1 MNLTGISS
9 DVSREEINS
18 ERIPLMLRRRFFVG
32 AVAIAIVA
40 IISAAVYADLTAG
53 TKAPNFTLPTL
64 AGKSF
69 TLSNCFKNPPQVVVL
84 DLWATWCPPCRSE
97 IPHLVNLQNKFKGKN
112 VTIVGV
118 ALDADKSVVADFA
131 KQQRINYTIA
141 LDPQGA
147 KLGTPYKIKGIPAT
161 YIIDKKGVIRYA
173 HSGFPRDTEAG
184 KEEAANMEKEIRTLL
199 AQK

>member
-1 MNLTGISS
+1 MF
-9 DVSREEINS
+9 
-18 ERIPLMLRRRFFVG
+18 RRRFFVSTI
-32 AVAIAIVA
+32 AIAIVA
-40 IISAAVYADLTAG
+40 IVAAAVYADLAAG

-69 TLSNCFKNPPQVVVL
+69 TLSDCFKTPSQVVVL

-147 KLGTPYKIKGIPAT
+147 KLGDPYKIKGIPAT

-173 HSGFPRDTEAG
+173 HSGFPRDAEAG

>member
-1 MNLTGISS
+1 
-9 DVSREEINS
+9 
-18 ERIPLMLRRRFFVG
+18 MLRRRFFVG
-32 AVAIAIVA
+32 AVAIAIFA
-40 IISAAVYADLTAG
+40 IVSTAAYADLTAG
-53 TKAPNFTLPTL
+53 TKAPDFTLPTL
-64 AGKSF
+64 SGKSF

-97 IPHLVNLQNKFKGKN
+97 IPHLVKLQNKFKGKN

-118 ALDADKSVVADFA
+118 ALDADKSVVEDFA

-147 KLGTPYKIKGIPAT
+147 KLGALYKIRGIPAT
-161 YIIDKKGVIRYA
+161 YIIDKKGVIRYV
-173 HSGFPRDTEAG
+173 HSGFPRDAEAG
-184 KEEAANMEKEIRTLL
+184 KEEAAKIEKEIRTLL